1 MKILNPTYL
10 RALSTIQAPKK
21 ARHAHLDGVQVV
33 QDATL
38 NGTLTYTTTNGQ
50 VLVRV
55 THQNGANF
63 TMMDRSDKAACDFT
77 VWMDRETIKQI
88 PTKATAEYIRE
99 YTKVDGEHHGV
110 RGECAVIIRGNGSE
124 TRLTPSELASEYP
137 DCERVIS
144 SATQP
149 GTDTPELNVWID
161 PALCAGVMAACG
173 KLGAETMH
181 LEQPGGP
188 GTPMVLTGTCGDDDD
203 TVLALVMPMRT
214 PDSHR

>member
-1 MKILNPTYL
+1 MILNPTYL
-10 RALSTIQAPKK
+10 RALSTIQATKK

-63 TMMDRSDKAACDFT
+63 TMMDHSDKAACDFT

-88 PTKATAEYIRE
+88 PAKATTEYIRE
-99 YTKVDGEHHGV
+99 YTK
-110 RGECAVIIRGNGSE
+110 GECAVIIRGNGSE
-124 TRLTPSELASEYP
+124 TRLTPTDLASEYP
-137 DCERVIS
+137 NCESVIS

-149 GTDTPELNVWID
+149 CTDTPELNIWLD
-161 PALCAGVMAACG
+161 PTVCAGVMTACG
-173 KLGAETMH
+173 KLGAETMQ
-181 LEQPGGP
+181 LTQPGGP
-188 GTPMVLTGTCGDDDD
+188 GTPMVLTGTCGDDED
-203 TVLALVMPMRT
+203 TVLALAMPKVT

>member
-1 MKILNPTYL
+1 MILNPTYL
-10 RALSTIQAPKK
+10 RALSTIQATKK

-33 QDATL
+33 QDATVA
-38 NGTLTYTTTNGQ
+38 GTLTYTTTNGH

-55 THQNGANF
+55 THRTGINPDATQ
-63 TMMDRSDKAACDFT
+63 DRT
-77 VWMDRETIKQI
+77 VWLDRATIKQI
-88 PTKATAEYIRE
+88 PSDTLAEY
-99 YTKVDGEHHGV
+99 DGEQ
-110 RGECAVIIRGNGSE
+110 VIIRRNGSE
-124 TRLTPSELASEYP
+124 TRLTPTDLASEYP
-137 DCERVIS
+137 NCESVIS

-149 GTDTPELNVWID
+149 GTDTPDLNIWLD
-161 PALCAGVMAACG
+161 PTVCAGLLAACG

-203 TVLALVMPMRT
+203 TVLALAMPMRT

>member
-1 MKILNPTYL
+1 MILNPTYL
-10 RALSTIQAPKK
+10 RALSTIQAAKK

-33 QDATL
+33 QDATVA
-38 NGTLTYTTTNGQ
+38 GTLTYTTTNGH

-55 THQNGANF
+55 TCRTDIRSSDA
-63 TMMDRSDKAACDFT
+63 TLDRT
-77 VWMDRETIKQI
+77 VWLDREAIKQI
-88 PTKATAEYIRE
+88 PSNATAEYN
-99 YTKVDGEHHGV
+99 GEQ
-110 RGECAVIIRGNGSE
+110 VIISGNGSE
-124 TRLTPSELASEYP
+124 TRLTPTDLVSEYP
-137 DCERVIS
+137 NCERVIS

-149 GTDTPELNVWID
+149 GTDTPELNIWLD
-161 PALCAGVMAACG
+161 PTVCAGAMAACG

-188 GTPMVLTGTCGDDDD
+188 GSPMVLTGTCGDDDD

>member
-1 MKILNPTYL
+1 MILNPTYL
-10 RALSTIQAPKK
+10 RALSTIQATKK

-33 QDATL
+33 QDATVA
-38 NGTLTYTTTNGQ
+38 GTLTYTTTNGH

-55 THQNGANF
+55 THRTGINPDATQ
-63 TMMDRSDKAACDFT
+63 DRT
-77 VWMDRETIKQI
+77 VWLDRATIKQI
-88 PTKATAEYIRE
+88 PSDTLAEY
-99 YTKVDGEHHGV
+99 DGEQ
-110 RGECAVIIRGNGSE
+110 VIIRRNGSE
-124 TRLTPSELASEYP
+124 TRLTPTDLASEYP
-137 DCERVIS
+137 NCESVIS

-149 GTDTPELNVWID
+149 GTDTPELNIWLD
-161 PALCAGVMAACG
+161 PTVCAGLLAACG

-188 GTPMVLTGTCGDDDD
+188 GTPMVLTGTCGDDGD

>member
-1 MKILNPTYL
+1 MKILNTTYL

-33 QDATL
+33 QDATVA
-38 NGTLTYTTTNGQ
+38 GTLTYTTTNGH

-88 PTKATAEYIRE
+88 PAKATAEYIPH
-99 YTKVDGEHHGV
+99 YTK
-110 RGECAVIIRGNGSE
+110 GECAVIIRRNGSE

-149 GTDTPELNVWID
+149 GTDTPELNVWLD

>member
-1 MKILNPTYL
+1 MILNPTYL
-10 RALSTIQAPKK
+10 RALSTIQATKK

-33 QDATL
+33 QDATVA
-38 NGTLTYTTTNGQ
+38 GTLTYTTTNGH

-55 THQNGANF
+55 THRTGINPDATQ
-63 TMMDRSDKAACDFT
+63 DRT
-77 VWMDRETIKQI
+77 VWLDRATIKQI
-88 PTKATAEYIRE
+88 PSDTLAEY
-99 YTKVDGEHHGV
+99 DGEQ
-110 RGECAVIIRGNGSE
+110 VIIRRNGSE
-124 TRLTPSELASEYP
+124 TRLTPTDLASEYP
-137 DCERVIS
+137 NCESVIS

-149 GTDTPELNVWID
+149 GTDTPELNIWLD
-161 PALCAGVMAACG
+161 PTVCAGLLAACG

-203 TVLALVMPMRT
+203 TVLALAMPMRT